1 MKNLVKKIGQK
12 SEIKKSKNGW
22 FYLLVPCDGFSSNI
36 LVKTSRSIETCER
49 HFNSLVERFTNKV
62 Y

>member
-1 MKNLVKKIGQK
+1 MTNLVKKIGQK

-22 FYLLVPCDGFSSNI
+22 FYLLVPCDGFASNI
-36 LVKTSRSIETCER
+36 LVKTSRTIEICES
-49 HFNSLVERFTNKV
+49 HFNSLVAIFPNKV